1 MFPNGLRL
9 KRTFFMSS
17 SSSSSISSPMST
29 TTLTVVK
36 TQAKLEKKLF
46 FFRRCDS
53 PLAERKRMTMMTSFC
68 VGKTVQV
75 TRYFSLCQ
83 VPPLEIELSSMCS
96 SHSTPHRRQ
105 QHTPLFL
112 TVGVVFRQH
121 TRTSVSQKGG
131 NRTPA
136 FLFPPSLPHTA
147 TSN

>member
-46 FFRRCDS
+46 FRRCDS

-68 VGKTVQV
+68 FGKTVQV

-83 VPPLEIELSSMCS
+83 VPPLKTELSSMCS

-105 QHTPLFL
+105 QHTPFSRSGGSFSSAHTHISFPERLKPDTLF
-112 TVGVVFRQH
+112 
-121 TRTSVSQKGG
+121 
-131 NRTPA
+131 
-136 FLFPPSLPHTA
+136 PHTA